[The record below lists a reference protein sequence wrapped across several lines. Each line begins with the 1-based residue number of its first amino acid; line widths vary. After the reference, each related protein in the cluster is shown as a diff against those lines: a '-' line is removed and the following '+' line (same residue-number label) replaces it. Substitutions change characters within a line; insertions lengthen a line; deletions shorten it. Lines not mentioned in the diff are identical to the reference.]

1 MNDES
6 VLIQKARILDPVSG
20 KDEVGDILISDR
32 ATAQPSDREI
42 KAKEPNLTNFP
53 ARTTIIDGR
62 GLILA
67 PGLVDLYSHSGEP
80 GHEERETL
88 TTLAEAAIAGG
99 FTRLGILP
107 DTKPALDRPSSVEI
121 LDQQARILKAKLE
134 VSPHF
139 CYWGALTL
147 EIEGKQMT
155 ELADLAPGTIGFA
168 DGYSL
173 ENLGLLR
180 QLLEYVKPFNKIVAL
195 AVNNKDLK
203 GDGVMREG
211 SASIKYGLPGNP
223 ATSEAVAIA
232 SILELVAASGTP
244 VHLMRVSTHR
254 GVELIADA
262 KARGIP
268 VTAST
273 TWMHLLVSTDAIDIY
288 DPNLR
293 LEPPLGN
300 PDDVK
305 ALIDGVKEGI
315 IDAIAIDHSPYTY
328 EEKTLAFAETPPGAI
343 GLELALPLLWQR
355 FVSTREWTALELWQA
370 LSTKPQ
376 QCWRQQPLSCQVGEK
391 AELVLFNPDLN
402 WTCDR
407 SNLKSLS
414 SNTSWFGKTI
424 TGRVVRV
431 WNS

>member
-1 MNDES
+1 MNNEL

-20 KDEVGDILISDR
+20 TDKVGDVLIGDR
-32 ATAQPSDREI
+32 KIQANET
-42 KAKEPNLTNFP
+42 NLTNFP
-53 ARTTIIDGR
+53 DRTKIVDGR

-88 TTLAEAAIAGG
+88 ATLAEAAIAGG

-107 DTKPALDRPSSVEI
+107 DTKPAIDRPSSVEMLNKQAQI
-121 LDQQARILKAKLE
+121 LAAKLE
-134 VSPHF
+134 ESPHF
-139 CYWGALTL
+139 HYWGALTR

-155 ELADLAPGTIGFA
+155 ELAELAPVTIGFA

-180 QLLEYVKPFNKIVAL
+180 QLLEYVKPLNKIVAL
-195 AVNNKDLK
+195 AVSNKDLK

-211 SASIKYGLPGNP
+211 AASIKYGLPGNP
-223 ATSEAVAIA
+223 TTSEAVAIA

-244 VHLMRVSTHR
+244 VHLMRVSTRR

-273 TWMHLLVSTDAIDIY
+273 TWIHLLVTTDAIDIY

-300 PDDVK
+300 PEDVK
-305 ALIDGVKEGI
+305 ALIDGVKAGI
-315 IDAIAIDHSPYTY
+315 IDAIAADHSPYTY

-343 GLELALPLLWQR
+343 GLELALSLLWQR
-355 FVSTREWTALELWQA
+355 FVTTGEWTALELWQA

-376 QCWRQQPLSCQVGEK
+376 ECWQQQPLSCQTGEK
-391 AELVLFNPDLN
+391 AELLLFDPNST
-402 WTCDR
+402 WMVDR
-407 SNLKSLS
+407 ANLKSLS

-424 TGRVVRV
+424 TGRVVKV
-431 WNS
+431 WN

>member
-1 MNDES
+1 MNDEQ

-20 KDEVGDILISDR
+20 TDRIGDILIG
-32 ATAQPSDREI
+32 DREI
-42 KAKEPNLTNFP
+42 KANEPDLTDFP
-53 ARTTIIDGR
+53 EDTTIIDGR

-80 GHEERETL
+80 GYEERETL
-88 TTLAEAAIAGG
+88 ATLAEAAIAGG

-107 DTKPALDRPSSVEI
+107 DTKPAIDHPAVIEMLNK
-121 LDQQARILKAKLE
+121 QAGMLTTKLE
-134 VSPHF
+134 ESPRIY
-139 CYWGALTL
+139 YWGALTCG
-147 EIEGKQMT
+147 IEGKQMT
-155 ELADLAPGTIGFA
+155 ELADLATGTIGFA
-168 DGYSL
+168 DGYPL
-173 ENLGLLR
+173 KNLGLLR
-180 QLLEYVKPFNKIVAL
+180 QLLEYVKPLNKIVAL
-195 AVNNKDLK
+195 AVSNQDLK

-211 SASIKYGLPGNP
+211 AASIKYGLPGNP
-223 ATSEAVAIA
+223 AVAEAVAIA

-244 VHLMRVSTHR
+244 IHLMRISTRR

-268 VTAST
+268 ITAST
-273 TWMHLLVSTDAIDIY
+273 TWLHLLFSNEAIDIY
-288 DPNLR
+288 EPNLR

-315 IDAIAIDHSPYTY
+315 IDAIAVDHHPYTY

-355 FVSTREWTALELWQA
+355 FVSTGEWTALELWQA

-376 QCWRQQPLSCQVGEK
+376 KCWQQKPLSCQIGEK
-391 AELVLFNPDLN
+391 AELILFNPDLN
-402 WTCDR
+402 WICDR
-407 SNLKSLS
+407 INLKSLS
-414 SNTSWFGKTI
+414 SNTSWFGKII
-424 TGRVVRV
+424 TGRVVKV
-431 WNS
+431 MTD

>member
-1 MNDES
+1 MNDEF
-6 VLIQKARILDPVSG
+6 VLVQKARILDPVSG

-32 ATAQPSDREI
+32 EI
-42 KAKEPNLTNFP
+42 KAKEPNLKNFP
-53 ARTTIIDGR
+53 DRTTIIDGR

-88 TTLAEAAIAGG
+88 ATLAEAAIAGG

-107 DTKPALDRPSSVEI
+107 DTKPAIDRPASVEM
-121 LDQQARILKAKLE
+121 LDKQTRILKTKLE

-139 CYWGALTL
+139 YYWGALTL
-147 EIEGKQMT
+147 KLEGQQMT

-195 AVNNKDLK
+195 AVSNKDLK
-203 GDGVMREG
+203 GHGVMREG
-211 SASIKYGLPGNP
+211 AASIKYGLPGNP

-232 SILELVAASGTP
+232 SILELVATSGTP
-244 VHLMRVSTHR
+244 VHLMRVSTRR

-273 TWMHLLVSTDAIDIY
+273 TWIHLLVTADAIDIY

-300 PDDVK
+300 PDDIK

-376 QCWRQQPLSCQVGEK
+376 QCWQQQPSSCQVGEK
-391 AELVLFNPDLN
+391 SELVLFNPDLN

-407 SNLKSLS
+407 DNLKSLS
-414 SNTSWFGKTI
+414 SNTSWFDKTI
-424 TGRVVRV
+424 TGRVVKV

>member
-1 MNDES
+1 MNNEQSITNNDIL
-6 VLIQKARILDPVSG
+6 VQKVRILDPVSNT
-20 KDEVGDILISDR
+20 DTVGDVLIG
-32 ATAQPSDREI
+32 DREI
-42 KAKEPNLTNFP
+42 KANEPNLTNFP
-53 ARTTIIDGR
+53 EHSTIVDGR

-88 TTLAEAAIAGG
+88 ATLAEAAIAGG

-107 DTKPALDRPSSVEI
+107 DTKPAIDRPSSVEM
-121 LDQQARILKAKLE
+121 LNKQARVLTTKLE
-134 VSPHF
+134 ESPHF
-139 CYWGALTL
+139 YYWGALTR

-155 ELADLAPGTIGFA
+155 ELAELAPVTIGFA

-195 AVNNKDLK
+195 AVSNKDLK
-203 GDGVMREG
+203 GGGVMREG
-211 SASIKYGLPGNP
+211 IASIKYGLSGNP
-223 ATSEAVAIA
+223 AISEAVAIA
-232 SILELVAASGTP
+232 SILELVAASDTP
-244 VHLMRVSTHR
+244 VHLMRVSTRR

-273 TWMHLLVSTDAIDIY
+273 TWLHLLVSTDAIDIY

-300 PDDVK
+300 PEDVK
-305 ALIDGVKEGI
+305 ALIDGVKAGI

-355 FVSTREWTALELWQA
+355 FVSTGEWTALELWQA

-376 QCWRQQPLSCQVGEK
+376 QCWQQKPLSCQTGDK
-391 AELVLFNPDLN
+391 TELVLFNPDSN
-402 WTCDR
+402 WTVDR
-407 SNLKSLS
+407 TNLKSLS

-424 TGRVVRV
+424 TGRVVKV
-431 WNS
+431 WN